1 MLSVVQTQTM
11 IANAVAKTTTYKVAE
26 ILTFRDGTTMTLNGI
41 TIERPVD
48 RPMQTHHIYRCE
60 WLHDPSS
67 AYRWTWFDHH
77 EDLIA
82 ITYRCEAVGHTV

>member
-1 MLSVVQTQTM
+1 ML
-11 IANAVAKTTTYKVAE
+11 ANLASPTITYKLEE
-26 ILTFRDGTTMTLNGI
+26 ILTFRDGTNMTLGAQ
-41 TIERPVD
+41 TIKRSAD
-48 RPMQTHHIYRCE
+48 RPMYTHFTYRCE
-60 WLHDPSS
+60 WQNDPSS